1 MSLAGTYLQKI
12 IVFTVLASVGYN
24 ASAEKNFYNDSLIT
38 PVNNIEILATSPA
51 ADSSFVIPFTR
62 AGNLIVVQGKVDT
75 TIGNFI
81 LDTGCPRLVLNLTYF
96 RNYKSIEN
104 DAEGNGV
111 TGAEFTVVKTEV
123 GDFSFGTAH
132 YYRQPADLAN
142 LGNIENSKG
151 IKILGL
157 IGMELLNKFE
167 MIIDYEKNLIF
178 LHRISRRESS
188 SYQNEM
194 LKDTSAYS
202 TVPISITDNRIIVQT
217 ILAGKKLKLV
227 IDSGAESNLLD
238 SRLPDKV
245 FEHVSITGRTLLSG
259 AGKTKIEVLKGD
271 LKTLTIGNQPIESL
285 PVMIANLERTC
296 FSYGGCVD
304 GILGFDFLSLKKIGF
319 NFVTNKMYIWK

>member
-1 MSLAGTYLQKI
+1 MSLAGTYFQKI
-12 IVFTVLASVGYN
+12 IVLAVLATTAYR
-24 ASAEKNFYNDSLIT
+24 ASAHRCFYNDPLTT
-38 PVNNIEILATSPA
+38 PVNTIEIFTTSPA

-62 AGNLIVVQGKVDT
+62 AGNLIVVQARVDT

-96 RNYKSIEN
+96 RSYKSIEN

-123 GDFSFGTAH
+123 GDFSFGAAH
-132 YYRQPADLAN
+132 YYHQTADLAN

-178 LHRISRRESS
+178 LHRIGRRESS
-188 SYQNEM
+188 SYYNEM

-202 TVPISITDNRIIVQT
+202 VVPISITDNRIIVHT

-259 AGKTKIEVLKGD
+259 TGKTKIEVLKGD
-271 LKTLTIGNQPIESL
+271 LKTLTIGNRPIESL